1 MATKDA
7 LVKISGSVTEKEDL
21 YQWLAIL
28 AKKYRLYI
36 LCGGG
41 AAITDKLNEEKIP
54 FKFKDGRRIIKSE
67 EGRKLAAEALEK
79 KRVIVENELRRR
91 GIPASVFSPV
101 IKFGDKTCHI
111 NGDHFV
117 MMAYHNFSKVFV
129 ATSSGTN
136 KDSLKVIKGI
146 EIVRL

>member
-1 MATKDA
+1 MAKRDA
-7 LVKISGSVTEKEDL
+7 LVKISGSVTEKENL
-21 YQWLAIL
+21 YQWLATLIG
-28 AKKYRLYI
+28 KYKLYI

-54 FKFKDGRRIIKSE
+54 SKFEDGRRIIKSE

-79 KRVIVENELRRR
+79 KRVIIENELQRRR
-91 GIPASVFSPV
+91 IPASVFSPV
-101 IKFGDKTCHI
+101 IKFGDNTCHI

-117 MMAYHNFSKVFV
+117 RMAYHNFSKVFV
-129 ATSSGTN
+129 ATSSGTK

-146 EIVRL
+146 EIIEL

>member
-101 IKFGDKTCHI
+101 IKFGDKICHI

-117 MMAYHNFSKVFV
+117 RMAYHNFSKTFV
-129 ATSSGTN
+129 VTS

-146 EIVRL
+146 KIVRL